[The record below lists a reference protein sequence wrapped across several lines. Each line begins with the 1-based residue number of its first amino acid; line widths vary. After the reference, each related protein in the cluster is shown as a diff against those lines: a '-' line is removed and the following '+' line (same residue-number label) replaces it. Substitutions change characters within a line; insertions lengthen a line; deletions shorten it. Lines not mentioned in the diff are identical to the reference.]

1 MTEEEIIQ
9 KPGVKMRLGVSEFK
23 RLPGHLYYC
32 STTEDGF
39 LTMEQTPMS
48 HKGRPRLKK

>member
-1 MTEEEIIQ
+1 MNETEVIQ
-9 KPGVKMRLGVSEFK
+9 KPGIKMLLGISEFK

-32 STTEDGF
+32 GTSKDGY
-39 LTMEQTPMS
+39 LTMMQVPMS